1 MHDTINVQMKK
12 LAQRSLAKDARN
24 VRLVSNL
31 CVKTFQRNYR
41 LLAKDEKL
49 QINII

>member
-12 LAQRSLAKDARN
+12 FAQRSLAKDARN

-31 CVKTFQRNYR
+31 CVRTFYR

-49 QINII
+49 QISII